1 MILYRLTRCVY
12 ADDLSGTGGRLFGGR
27 WHSVGKPGIYLA
39 SSAALALLEVLVHLQ
54 PLMIPDDYCL
64 VEIEVPDDSISQV
77 TIDHLPSN
85 WKDVSPPV
93 ELKAFGD
100 AFLKRQAH
108 LMMKVP
114 SSIIPT
120 EHNYLVNPLHPS
132 MKKVKIVKYEPFD
145 FDSRL
150 RPT

>member
-12 ADDLSGTGGRLFGGR
+12 AEDLSGTGGRIFGGR
-27 WHSVGKPGIYLA
+27 WHSIGKSGIYLA
-39 SSAALALLEVLVHLQ
+39 SSRALALLEVLVHLQ

-64 VEIEVPDDSISQV
+64 VEIEVPEDSISQV
-77 TIDHLPSN
+77 NFENLPPN
-85 WKDVSPPV
+85 WKDVSPPI

-100 AFLKRQAH
+100 AFLKRGTH

-114 SSIIPT
+114 SSIVPM
-120 EHNYLVNPLHPS
+120 EHNYLLNPFHRE
-132 MKKVKIVKYEPFD
+132 MKKVKIVKHEPFD

-150 RPT
+150 V

>member
-12 ADDLSGTGGRLFGGR
+12 AEDLSGTGGRIFGGR
-27 WHSVGKPGIYLA
+27 WHSIGKSGIYLA
-39 SSAALALLEVLVHLQ
+39 SSRALALLEVLVHLQ

-64 VEIEVPDDSISQV
+64 VEIEVPEDSISQV
-77 TIDHLPSN
+77 NIEHLPSN
-85 WKDVSPPV
+85 WKDVSSPI

-100 AFLKRQAH
+100 AFLKRGAH

-114 SSIIPT
+114 SSIIPM
-120 EHNYLVNPLHPS
+120 EHNYLVNPMHPE
-132 MKKVKIVKYEPFD
+132 MKKVKIVKHEPFD

-150 RPT
+150 V